1 MKLKKNTYLKKLNT
15 TMTMDMD
22 MTSNYM
28 NPIANANA
36 NHPVAATTTTGV
48 GLTEEGGGGGNLP
61 FGLSD
66 CNNNNNNN
74 NSDNSHI
81 LPRPLPPSMYHNN
94 DNDNDNN
101 NFIQQLEQ
109 QQLEQQLLM
118 AAQAQTQAQIQT
130 QNSYNSSL
138 HSNPQLPQQIQPR
151 QQQEQQQQQGEGLGV
166 GVGTSRDSTTTCT
179 DTHLNVGLQLH
190 RVPVVVPTDRDIM
203 AGRSGRYSARCN
215 SGSLYYYK
223 LIDTMYSEYYQPNDP
238 YIHHNSIERQHN
250 SIKRSIL
257 QRRSTIVNTIIQRCK
272 NDKIITTPVVNGP
285 GRFIR
290 KIDKRRNELEVMDD
304 KAIAL
309 KIVSTVFFCFFLHC
323 LLNTTNYYNLHKIRY
338 LHSTTHYG
346 CSLSH
351 SLSLFTEKSIYEYKK
366 ETRWY

>member
-1 MKLKKNTYLKKLNT
+1 MH
-15 TMTMDMD
+15 MDMD

-28 NPIANANA
+28 NPIATVNANH
-36 NHPVAATTTTGV
+36 HPVAATTTTTVGV
-48 GLTEEGGGGGNLP
+48 SLTEEEEGRGGGNLS

-81 LPRPLPPSMYHNN
+81 LPRPLPPSMYHNDN
-94 DNDNDNN
+94 GNDNDNN
-101 NFIQQLEQ
+101 NFI

-118 AAQAQTQAQIQT
+118 AAQAQTQIQAQT

-138 HSNPQLPQQIQPR
+138 HSNPQLPQQQMQPR
-151 QQQEQQQQQGEGLGV
+151 QQQEQQQQQGVGLGL
-166 GVGTSRDSTTTCT
+166 GLGTSRDSPTTCT
-179 DTHLNVGLQLH
+179 DTDHNAGLQIH
-190 RVPVVVPTDRDIM
+190 RVPVVVPTDRDVI

-250 SIKRSIL
+250 SIKKSIL

-309 KIVSTVFFCFFLHC
+309 KIVSTVFYF
-323 LLNTTNYYNLHKIRY
+323 YIV
-338 LHSTTHYG
+338 
-346 CSLSH
+346 
-351 SLSLFTEKSIYEYKK
+351 LFVFSFTQHNKLV
-366 ETRWY
+366 